1 MVEKIL
7 LDNKFRL
14 AQEDIDEYQ
23 VCRVIASP
31 EVSDFSSGD
40 TILIANRICFEKAP
54 QFGVD
59 KYYISGDEVFGILKD
74 GVITALKNIVYIKAD
89 KYEKTSIDI
98 GGIKFHND
106 TSYKPLARKN
116 VTQSGVVLT
125 ACKTAKHSAFN
136 HELKVEVSAGDKVY
150 CHHFLTDSDNERK
163 INGETYYE
171 FQYEHLYCKLVDEKL
186 VMLNDWNF
194 VSPIESSEDLVDN
207 GIIME
212 LKKKNELR
220 VGVINHSS
228 ASLKAMGISDGDKVY
243 FKKGREYSMDVEDET
258 FYRIETRDI
267 LCKYRKMEALGEIVV
282 VKAIKESNMK
292 GGMIYSLEQNPIPEK
307 GEVLAV
313 GPNCG
318 GGLKPGDV
326 VLFRKMASSEVEIEG
341 QKVLLMSYS
350 NIYVK
355 V

>member
-1 MVEKIL
+1 MVEKVL
-7 LDNKFRL
+7 LDNKFKL

-23 VCRVIASP
+23 VCKVVQSP
-31 EVSDFSSGD
+31 EVSDFNEGD
-40 TILIANRICFEKAP
+40 TILISNRICFDKAP
-54 QFGVD
+54 HFGRD
-59 KYYISGDEVFGILKD
+59 RYYISASEVFGTLKD

-89 KYEKTSIDI
+89 KYQKTSIEV
-98 GGIKFHND
+98 GGMTFHND

-125 ACKTAKHSAFN
+125 ACKTAFHSAFD
-136 HELKVEVSAGDKVY
+136 HELSVEVEAGDKIY

-171 FQYEHLYCKLVDEKL
+171 FQYEHLYCKLVDGKI

-194 VSPIESSEDLVDN
+194 VSPIESSDDVGEN
-207 GIIME
+207 GLIMD
-212 LKKKNELR
+212 LKKQNELR
-220 VGVINHSS
+220 VGVINHTSK
-228 ASLKAMGISDGDKVY
+228 SLRAMGISIGDKVY

-267 LCKYRKMEALGEIVV
+267 LCKYNKMEALGKIVV
-282 VKAIKESNMK
+282 VKTIKEDNMK
-292 GGMIYSLEQNPIPEK
+292 GGMIYSLDQNPTPEK

-313 GPNCG
+313 GPDCG
-318 GGLKPGDV
+318 GSLKAGDV
-326 VLFRKMASSEVEIEG
+326 ILFRKMASSEVEIEG
-341 QKVLLMSYS
+341 QKVLLMEY
-350 NIYVK
+350 NNVYVK